1 MQSFLKTS
9 ISGGHKHI
17 EELDELIE
25 RVTKSGKENED
36 KVMLF
41 QEILDSVSGHL
52 KKITTLQHL
61 VEYVKIQKDIEEIS
75 EELKSCIKGKDDH
88 KTIGLYLSLS
98 GDYQSTNSVLG
109 RLQTIEAANLKDFA
123 TKTAVYWHDNLRD
136 KFSRDFE
143 GVLKSIKWPH
153 FANMQVMEQSI
164 SKDALNKLT
173 AFAEYLFL
181 VSKVRLIF
189 ASPFLTIYLSSRFVH
204 LNCKRRGILSSLLG
218 SPVHQSVNR

>member
-9 ISGGHKHI
+9 ISGGHKHV

-123 TKTAVYWHDNLRD
+123 TQTAVYWHDNLRD

-181 VSKVRLIF
+181 VSKVRIIF

-204 LNCKRRGILSSLLG
+204 LNCKRRGIL
-218 SPVHQSVNR
+218 